1 VNTAYVKSRIVT
13 VFGGSGFVGGHVV
26 RALVRRGY
34 RVRIAVRRP
43 ELANYLQP
51 LGHVGQIVAVQ
62 ANVRAPWS
70 VERAVEGADAVVNL
84 VGILANRGRQTFE
97 AVQAGGPRTIAAACR
112 AAGIANLVH
121 VSAIGADPESDSE
134 YARSKARGEEAIRT
148 ALPGAIVFRPSIQ
161 FGPEDH
167 FFNRFAG
174 MARISPFLPLVGA
187 GTRFQPVFVGDV
199 AEAVARA
206 IAGEAARGT
215 IYELGGPE
223 VKTFRELME
232 IMLREIDRRR
242 ILLPIPFPIARLM
255 GGVLQLLPGKLLTV
269 DQVRQLKRDNV
280 VSAAAQAER
289 RTLGGLGIVA
299 SGVEAILPSYLVR
312 FRPRGQFERRSA

>member
-1 VNTAYVKSRIVT
+1 
-13 VFGGSGFVGGHVV
+13 
-26 RALVRRGY
+26 
-34 RVRIAVRRP
+34 VRIAVRRP

>member
-1 VNTAYVKSRIVT
+1 MNTAYVKSRIVT
-13 VFGGSGFVGGHVV
+13 VFGGSGFVGGHVT

-43 ELANYLQP
+43 ELAGHLQP
-51 LGHVGQIVAVQ
+51 LGAVGQIVAVQ
-62 ANVRAPWS
+62 ANVRVPWS
-70 VERAVEGADAVVNL
+70 VERAIADADAVVNL
-84 VGILANRGRQTFE
+84 VGVLANRGAQTFQ
-97 AVQAGGPRTIAAACR
+97 AVHAGGARTIAQACR

-134 YARSKARGEEAIRT
+134 YARTKAKGEEAIRA

-161 FGPEDH
+161 FGPEDR

-187 GTRFQPVFVGDV
+187 NTRFQPVFVGDV
-199 AEAVARA
+199 ADAVACA
-206 IAGEAARGT
+206 VAGEAARGAT
-215 IYELGGPE
+215 YELGGPE

-242 ILLPIPFPIARLM
+242 ILLPIPFPIATLL

-269 DQVRQLKRDNV
+269 DQVRQLARDNV
-280 VSAAAQAER
+280 VSDAAQAER
-289 RTLGGLGIVA
+289 RTLAGLGIAA

>member
-1 VNTAYVKSRIVT
+1 VHA
-13 VFGGSGFVGGHVV
+13 SG
-26 RALVRRGY
+26 A
-34 RVRIAVRRP
+34 
-43 ELANYLQP
+43 
-51 LGHVGQIVAVQ
+51 
-62 ANVRAPWS
+62 
-70 VERAVEGADAVVNL
+70 RAVAGACRGAGIVNL
-84 VGILANRGRQTFE
+84 V
-97 AVQAGGPRTIAAACR
+97 
-112 AAGIANLVH
+112 H
-121 VSAIGADPESDSE
+121 MSAIGADPESRSE
-134 YARSKARGEEAIRT
+134 YARTKARAEDFVRA
-148 ALPGAIVFRPSIQ
+148 ALPGAVVIRPSIQ

-187 GTRFQPVFVGDV
+187 DTRFQPVFVGDV
-199 AEAVARA
+199 AEAVARSV
-206 IAGEAARGT
+206 AGEAARGT
-215 IYELGGPE
+215 TYELGGPE

-255 GGVLQLLPGKLLTV
+255 GGVLELLPGKLLTV
-269 DQVRQLKRDNV
+269 DQVRQLAVDNV

-289 RTLGGLGIVA
+289 RTLGGLGIVP

>member
-1 VNTAYVKSRIVT
+1 VNHAYVKSRIVT

-43 ELANYLQP
+43 ELAGYLQP
-51 LGHVGQIVAVQ
+51 LGQVGQIVAVQ
-62 ANVRAPWS
+62 ANVRVPWS
-70 VERAVEGADAVVNL
+70 VERAISGADAVVNL
-84 VGILANRGRQTFE
+84 VGILARRGAQTFE
-97 AVQAGGPRTIAAACR
+97 AVHTQGARTIAAACR
-112 AAGIANLVH
+112 TAGISNLVH
-121 VSAIGADPESDSE
+121 MSAIGADPDSDSE
-134 YARSKARGEEAIRT
+134 YARTKAKAEEAIRA

-161 FGPEDH
+161 FGPEDR
-167 FFNRFAG
+167 FFNRFAS
-174 MARISPFLPLVGA
+174 MARVSPVLPLIGA
-187 GTRFQPVFVGDV
+187 DTRFQPVFVGDV

-206 IAGEAARGT
+206 VAGEAARGT
-215 IYELGGPE
+215 TYELGGPE

-269 DQVRQLKRDNV
+269 DQVRQLAVDNV
-280 VSAAAQAER
+280 VSAAAKAER
-289 RTLGGLGIVA
+289 RTFAGLGIVP

-312 FRPRGQFERRSA
+312 FRPRGQFERLSA